1 MKSVDVRLCD
11 RRRSIVPKISFRFLA
26 GRLPVSQ
33 KRNRQ
38 RERERERDTHVKEER
53 DARARHHRRRAADED
68 DKGVTA
74 VKQTAAC
81 QPKER
86 KDDEASERA
95 VRDSGERHQWKWT
108 AQLPEMQ

>member
-1 MKSVDVRLCD
+1 MKSVDVRVRLCD

-26 GRLPVSQ
+26 GRLPV

-38 RERERERDTHVKEER
+38 TERERDTHVKEEW
-53 DARARHHRRRAADED
+53 DARARHHGRRAADED